1 MRRRCVDPPMVSESV
16 MGRNHEKPAR
26 QLIKRNAD
34 SACLPPNDVTVLIA
48 VLDIDDKI
56 E

>member
-1 MRRRCVDPPMVSESV
+1 
-16 MGRNHEKPAR
+16 MGRLESGYGLRVMN
-26 QLIKRNAD
+26 QLIKCNAN
-34 SACLPPNDVTVLIA
+34 SACLPPNDVTVLTA